1 MIVRKTRIGERMGRR
16 KKTTEAELLAPVPVG
31 RFEPLA
37 LDDPTQWLEHRR
49 PEYIRRI
56 EQNADWA
63 RADGDRDGE
72 LKALAYL
79 TRLTSL
85 YKQRIDVK
93 STHLG
98 LIKAPDLSKLSKD
111 ELSLLENADAEA
123 LAGIASKIVG
133 SGEGS

>member
-1 MIVRKTRIGERMGRR
+1 MGRR
-16 KKTTEAELLAPVPVG
+16 RKTTEGELLGPVPG
-31 RFEPLA
+31 GGFAPLGT
-37 LDDPTQWLEHRR
+37 DDPTQWLEQRR

-98 LIKAPDLSKLSKD
+98 LIKAPDLSKLSRD
-111 ELSLLENADAEA
+111 ELALIEHADAEA
-123 LAGIASKIVG
+123 LAGIAEKIVG
-133 SGEGS
+133 TGEG